1 MSVIKVNCSFSNA
14 GTRNEVRTRVL
25 NKFIDEL
32 PGTGRGELASRYVY
46 YVEKLEDGSRIFL
59 KRPARLNNGL
69 DFTIN
74 VENVNF
80 EKEIGKRLRTNPS
93 HKDILDDLE
102 QKKSENNTVEFIK
115 FVKLLDDV
123 YNCKELEAY
132 TEFPHFKSGYSSELV
147 IKVVKWFFIE
157 QDITY
162 WNNSGRNMLWGA
174 ISEII
179 NSR

>member
-1 MSVIKVNCSFSNA
+1 MSVIEVNCSFSNA
-14 GTRNEVRTRVL
+14 GTRNEVRARVL

-32 PGTGRGELASRYVY
+32 PGTGKGDLASRYVY
-46 YVEKLEDGSRIFL
+46 YVEKLKDGSRIFL

-80 EKEIGKRLRTNPS
+80 EKEMGKKRRTNPS
-93 HKDILDDLE
+93 HEDIFYDLK
-102 QKKSENNTVEFIK
+102 QKKAENNTVEFIK
-115 FVKLLDDV
+115 LVKLLDNV
-123 YNCKELEAY
+123 YNCKELEAN
-132 TEFPHFKSGYSSELV
+132 TEFPHFKSGYSAELV

-162 WNNSGRNMLWGA
+162 WNNSGRHMLWRA